1 LETKRLL
8 DVNILFGMAIASA
21 LCLLH
26 NFNTCILFKA
36 HVATLPHWLYNWGI
50 KRKWCSFV

>member
-1 LETKRLL
+1 MLLE
-8 DVNILFGMAIASA
+8 VNILFGMAIASA

-36 HVATLPHWLYNWGI
+36 HVATLPHLAL
-50 KRKWCSFV
+50 

>member
-1 LETKRLL
+1 VISWNGWNLETKRLL
-8 DVNILFGMAIASA
+8 EVNILFGMAIASA

-36 HVATLPHWLYNWGI
+36 HVATLPHLAL
-50 KRKWCSFV
+50 